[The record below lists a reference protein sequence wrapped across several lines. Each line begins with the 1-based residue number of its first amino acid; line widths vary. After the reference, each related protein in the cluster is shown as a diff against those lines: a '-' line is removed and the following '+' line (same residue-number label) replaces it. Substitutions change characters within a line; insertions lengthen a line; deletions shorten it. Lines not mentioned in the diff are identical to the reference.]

1 MSVKTLET
9 IVFFPIFD
17 ASSKTI
23 LNMKFITGTAVV
35 LFLFSGTLSLQAQSR
50 QTPVSQQFRLAE
62 RIIRIAEPGQLVDS
76 VNVWG
81 DVGSSGRY
89 LVPKGTTI
97 PLLLS
102 YSFGP
107 QTLRDGQTNL
117 DWSKMR
123 VEINIQEYDE
133 SNKKQT
139 LEEFKY
145 RFEEP
150 FPEGMNNFVLQ
161 NNQTMTIR
169 VKRKP
174 SFRDYV
180 GVIAPVI
187 SAIATSI
194 IIIDRLSGR

>member
-1 MSVKTLET
+1 MK
-9 IVFFPIFD
+9 FFTG
-17 ASSKTI
+17 TI
-23 LNMKFITGTAVV
+23 LLT
-35 LFLFSGTLSLQAQSR
+35 LFLMTAQSLEAQTR
-50 QTPVSQQFRLAE
+50 ETPVSQQFRLAE
-62 RIIRIAEPGQLVDS
+62 RIVRIAEPGQLADS

-81 DVGSSGRY
+81 DVGSAGRY
-89 LVPKGTTI
+89 IIPRGTTI

-123 VEINIQEYDE
+123 VEINIQEYDKE
-133 SNKKQT
+133 NKVQT

-150 FPEGMNNFVLQ
+150 FPDGMGDFVLK
-161 NNQTMTIR
+161 NGQTITVR

-187 SAIATSI
+187 SALATSI
-194 IIIDRLSGR
+194 VIVDRLANRN

>member
-1 MSVKTLET
+1 MTFIRLTL
-9 IVFFPIFD
+9 ISI
-17 ASSKTI
+17 
-23 LNMKFITGTAVV
+23 
-35 LFLFSGTLSLQAQSR
+35 FLFIGFESIHAQGR
-50 QTPVSQQFRLAE
+50 QTPVSQQFRLGE
-62 RIIRIAEPGQLVDS
+62 RIIRIAEPGQLADS

-81 DVGSSGRY
+81 DVGSSGRD
-89 LVPKGTTI
+89 LVPKGTTL

-133 SNKKQT
+133 ENNLQT
-139 LEEFKY
+139 MKEFKY

-150 FPEGMNNFVLQ
+150 FPEGMYKFVVQ
-161 NNQTMTIR
+161 NDQTVTVR
-169 VKRKP
+169 VKRKA

-194 IIIDRLSGR
+194 IIVDRLAGN

>member
-1 MSVKTLET
+1 MR
-9 IVFFPIFD
+9 FF
-17 ASSKTI
+17 SS
-23 LNMKFITGTAVV
+23 TA
-35 LFLFSGTLSLQAQSR
+35 LFLFLFIGTQSIQAQSR
-50 QTPVSQQFRLAE
+50 QTPVSQQFRLGE
-62 RIIRIAEPGQLVDS
+62 RIIRIAEPGQLADS

-89 LVPKGTTI
+89 LVPKGTTL

-123 VEINIQEYDE
+123 VEINIQEYD
-133 SNKKQT
+133 SDNQKQT
-139 LEEFKY
+139 MKEFKY

-150 FPEGMNNFVLQ
+150 FPDGMNGFVVE
-161 NNQTMTIR
+161 NNQTVTIR

-194 IIIDRLSGR
+194 VIVDRLANR

>member
-1 MSVKTLET
+1 
-9 IVFFPIFD
+9 
-17 ASSKTI
+17 
-23 LNMKFITGTAVV
+23 MKFFIGTIFVS
-35 LFLFSGTLSLQAQSR
+35 LFLMMAQSIEAQTR
-50 QTPVSQQFRLAE
+50 ETPVSQQFRLAE
-62 RIIRIAEPGQLVDS
+62 RIVRIAESGQIADS

-81 DVGSSGRY
+81 DVGSAGRY
-89 LVPKGTTI
+89 IIPRGTTI

-102 YSFGP
+102 YSYGP

-117 DWSKMR
+117 DWSQMR
-123 VEINIQEYDE
+123 VEINVQGYDKE
-133 SNKKQT
+133 NEIQT
-139 LEEFKY
+139 LKKFKY

-150 FPEGMNNFVLQ
+150 FPDGMNDFVLK
-161 NNQTMTIR
+161 NGQTITIR

-194 IIIDRLSGR
+194 VIVDRLANPN

>member
-1 MSVKTLET
+1 MKNSFGSL
-9 IVFFPIFD
+9 FFFCI
-17 ASSKTI
+17 I
-23 LNMKFITGTAVV
+23 I
-35 LFLFSGTLSLQAQSR
+35 SGTITAQAQTR

-62 RIIRIAEPGQLVDS
+62 RIIRIAEPGELADS

-89 LVPKGTTI
+89 VIPRGTTL

-123 VEINIQEYDE
+123 VEINIQEFDE
-133 SNKKQT
+133 NNKVQK
-139 LEEFKY
+139 LKEFRY

-150 FPEGMNNFVLQ
+150 FPEGMHNFVLE
-161 NNQTMTIR
+161 NNQTVTVR

-180 GVIAPVI
+180 GVVAPVI

-194 IIIDRLSGR
+194 IIIDRLTEGSSN

>member
-1 MSVKTLET
+1 MTFLRST
-9 IVFFPIFD
+9 
-17 ASSKTI
+17 
-23 LNMKFITGTAVV
+23 V
-35 LFLFSGTLSLQAQSR
+35 LFLFMFLCVQTIQAQNR

-62 RIIRIAEPGQLVDS
+62 RIIRIAEPGQLTDS

-89 LVPKGTTI
+89 LVPKGTSL

-133 SNKKQT
+133 ENQLQT
-139 LEEFKY
+139 MEEFRY

-150 FPEGMNNFVLQ
+150 FPEGMNNFIVE
-161 NNQTMTIR
+161 NNQTITVR

-180 GVIAPVI
+180 GVIAPAI
-187 SAIATSI
+187 SAIATTI
-194 IIIDRLSGR
+194 VIVDRLAGN

>member
-1 MSVKTLET
+1 MGYKK
-9 IVFFPIFD
+9 IF
-17 ASSKTI
+17 I
-23 LNMKFITGTAVV
+23 FGV
-35 LFLFSGTLSLQAQSR
+35 FLFIYSSTSFEIKAQN
-50 QTPVSQQFRLAE
+50 QQLFTSQQFRLAE
-62 RIIRIAEPGQLVDS
+62 RIIRISEPGELSDS

-89 LVPKGTTI
+89 LIPKGTKLTELI
-97 PLLLS
+97 S

-107 QTLRDGQTNL
+107 RTLRDGQTEL

-123 VEINIQEYDE
+123 VEINVQEYDKE
-133 SNKKQT
+133 RGIQGIKK
-139 LEEFKY
+139 FRI

-150 FPEGMNNFVLQ
+150 FPVEMNRFQLK
-161 NNQTMTIR
+161 NNQTITVR

-187 SAIATSI
+187 SSIATSI
-194 IIIDRLSGR
+194 IIIDRLSGN